1 MPSAASAAYAP
12 SCLLLPY
19 RRRMPSSR
27 TKKQRTGTTKTPPA
41 FSRDLKLE
49 ALAASCTRFLAGDG
63 PRTADKL
70 LGLIQPG
77 TKIDYYGLGG
87 AVSELE
93 EEVAALLGKQ
103 SALFF
108 PTGTMAQQATIRVH
122 SDRRQRRSVVFHP
135 ACHMETNEERGY
147 QHLHGLFGVPA
158 GPRDEP
164 LSLASLEQVHEPIA
178 ALLLELPQ
186 RALGGTLP
194 SWGDLVAQVNW
205 ARTRG
210 AAVHLDGARLWES
223 TPYYKAKHRKSIAD
237 IAALFDT
244 VYVSFYKGLGGIAG
258 CCVVGDTDLLE
269 ELSVWRT
276 RHGGRSFGLWPYA
289 AAALTA
295 LRMRLPR
302 MPAYYRHAL
311 AIAAAVREI
320 PGVEVLPEP
329 VQSPMMHLRFS
340 VGLEAMRERVAD
352 IARTDKVW
360 TFSRPWASL
369 GPKLQEFELSVGDAT
384 LQLSPEEIRDLFVRL
399 VETPRARKASRAA
412 RR

>member
-1 MPSAASAAYAP
+1 MPTAQIKQQ
-12 SCLLLPY
+12 
-19 RRRMPSSR
+19 SR
-27 TKKQRTGTTKTPPA
+27 ATTKTPPA

-70 LGLIQPG
+70 LALIPPG
-77 TKIDYYGLGG
+77 TAIDYYGLGG

-93 EEVAALLGKQ
+93 AEVAALLGKE

-108 PTGTMAQQATIRVH
+108 PTGTMAQQTTIRVH
-122 SDRRQRRSVVFHP
+122 ADRRQRRSVVFHP

-147 QHLHGLFGVPA
+147 QHLHGLFGIPV
-158 GPRDEP
+158 GPREEP
-164 LSLASLEQVHEPIA
+164 LSMASLAHVHEPIA

-194 SWGDLVAQVNW
+194 AWKDLTAQVDW
-205 ARTRG
+205 ARERG
-210 AAVHLDGARLWES
+210 AAVHLDGARLWEA
-223 TPYYKAKHRKSIAD
+223 TPYYRAKHRKSIVD
-237 IAALFDT
+237 IAGLFDT

-258 CCVVGDTDLLE
+258 CCVAGDTDVIE

-289 AAALTA
+289 ATARTA
-295 LRMRLPR
+295 LRMRLPK

-311 AIAAAVREI
+311 AIADAIRDI

-329 VQSPMMHLRFS
+329 VQSPMMHLRFAAP
-340 VGLEAMRERVAD
+340 LDAIRERIAE
-352 IARTDKVW
+352 IARTDRIW

-384 LQLSPEEIRDLFVRL
+384 LELSAEEIRDVFTRIVAKPAVRHGRGS
-399 VETPRARKASRAA
+399 PRGSRVSRRK
-412 RR
+412 